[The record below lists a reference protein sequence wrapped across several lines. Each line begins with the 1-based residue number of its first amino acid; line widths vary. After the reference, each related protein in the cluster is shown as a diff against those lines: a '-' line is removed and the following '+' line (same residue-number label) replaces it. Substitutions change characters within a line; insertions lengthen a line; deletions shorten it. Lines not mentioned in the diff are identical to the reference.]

1 VPEPIRYR
9 KLPGHRRG
17 FIRSASLWLGPDHL
31 LAVNSLRF
39 REEYKRYYFRDIQA
53 LIIARGPRFHL
64 STRAAAIGCCWL
76 IALASLYAFANG
88 ALAMSVLG
96 VLLVATWVYFSA
108 MCSCTCRIHTAV
120 SQDRL
125 PSVYRIWTARRFLR
139 ALEPH
144 LSGAQGPL
152 EQPLPDL
159 ETVRIGPAEV
169 VAASVTPPP
178 LPPPP
183 RRSVPA
189 FYLLVGCLFANA
201 LWNWLDVRRIVHT
214 SSLVPNL
221 MVLFEIAAAIVILAQ
236 RQGRAFGA
244 GRQIFAIVTLIGTGL
259 FFYGRMLWTAV
270 AAGIQ
275 ASARQPVNTAPIL
288 RASAQFDLA
297 VALLLGVAGLAVL
310 VFEKSPGQQ
319 QGSIVS

>member
-1 VPEPIRYR
+1 
-9 KLPGHRRG
+9 
-17 FIRSASLWLGPDHL
+17 
-31 LAVNSLRF
+31 
-39 REEYKRYYFRDIQA
+39 
-53 LIIARGPRFHL
+53 
-64 STRAAAIGCCWL
+64 
-76 IALASLYAFANG
+76 
-88 ALAMSVLG
+88 
-96 VLLVATWVYFSA
+96 
-108 MCSCTCRIHTAV
+108 
-120 SQDRL
+120 
-125 PSVYRIWTARRFLR
+125 
-139 ALEPH
+139 
-144 LSGAQGPL
+144 
-152 EQPLPDL
+152 
-159 ETVRIGPAEV
+159 
-169 VAASVTPPP
+169 
-178 LPPPP
+178 
-183 RRSVPA
+183 
-189 FYLLVGCLFANA
+189 
-201 LWNWLDVRRIVHT
+201 
-214 SSLVPNL
+214 